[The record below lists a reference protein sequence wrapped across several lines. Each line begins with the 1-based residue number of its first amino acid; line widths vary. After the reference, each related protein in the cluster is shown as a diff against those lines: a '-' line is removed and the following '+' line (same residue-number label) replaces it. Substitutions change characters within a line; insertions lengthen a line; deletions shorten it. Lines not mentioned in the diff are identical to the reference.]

1 MSVLESDG
9 FKGQMY
15 LDKKSAKLEQLRIE
29 NINLIKQLQIE
40 LDQSLKTHT
49 DMKKEIDLL
58 KITLEKYR

>member
-1 MSVLESDG
+1 MSILESDG
-9 FKGQMY
+9 FKGHMY